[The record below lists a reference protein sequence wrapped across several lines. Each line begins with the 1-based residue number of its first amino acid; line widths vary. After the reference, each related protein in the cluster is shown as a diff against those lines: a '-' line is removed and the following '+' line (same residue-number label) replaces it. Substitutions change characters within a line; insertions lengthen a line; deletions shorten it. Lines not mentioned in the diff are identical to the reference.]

1 MSKTTARAIDR
12 KSARQTISLA
22 PEDSESFRSGRSGVF
37 AVHAVQGHQASS
49 ETLPCANPIVEQDT
63 RIAET
68 AHDLN
73 NALNAIRLHLDL
85 LELESGNAEKVRQRL
100 REIRPAVQHAAEITR
115 RFMNPEKLSV
125 RPGARLAREIA
136 LNPVLQRMLP
146 ILSAMLSQSADLHL
160 CLAPDLA
167 GVVIDS
173 AEVIRIVSNLVL
185 NSRAALARPA
195 LHTEQVTI
203 ETANWHVPGWVL
215 LRVRDTGAGMSS
227 ATRANIFQPSF
238 TTKAPGEGAGLGLS
252 SVLRMVRRAGGTIQV
267 ESAPGIGTEVTI
279 LFPSAASRTSKN
291 PQPSL
296 NRRSVAASVA
306 NGRPISQKSGPQ
318 PSSR

>member
-22 PEDSESFRSGRSGVF
+22 PEDSESFRSRRSGVF
-37 AVHAVQGHQASS
+37 AVHAVQGQVGS

-100 REIRPAVQHAAEITR
+100 REIRPAVQHAAAITR
-115 RFMNPEKLSV
+115 RFMNPESLSP
-125 RPGARLAREIA
+125 RSGARPAREIA

-173 AEVIRIVSNLVL
+173 ADVIRIVSNLVL

-195 LHTEQVTI
+195 PHTEQVTI

-238 TTKAPGEGAGLGLS
+238 TTKAEGAGLGLS

-279 LFPSAASRTSKN
+279 LFPSAASRTRKN